1 MEWKCL
7 FKAAPDPTVFTRF
20 LYLEKGGVFW
30 TQKGHWYSSFPSSY
44 AIQRIYVWSVLFRA
58 WWQERQMSHSGVCIS
73 RANIRFSPFFNA
85 GSWKGMVLKGSHRSI
100 CLSLFCLAC
109 SDGSLLSNYGSLS
122 PPSACTGPSTLEP
135 HYYCGTWA
143 QKQPSTEPGI
153 LLRRSSND
161 SIRSKGGFWASSD
174 LEYDQL
180 NMKKCLI
187 KLTWKS
193 LEGSWKLKAT
203 TQHMAQQPLSTCYKH
218 RTVTSEGCAALSFC
232 QLSPWQQRDQPGS
245 HHPHCRL
252 MSRSMSLKGP
262 NFTRGR
268 QIGKN

>member
-1 MEWKCL
+1 MSGVSCSGHDDKKGKWVILGFASPEQTL
-7 FKAAPDPTVFTRF
+7 GSPLSLTLAV
-20 LYLEKGGVFW
+20 EK
-30 TQKGHWYSSFPSSY
+30 
-44 AIQRIYVWSVLFRA
+44 VWSSKAHTDPFVSLFAVLHVRMGVS
-58 WWQERQMSHSGVCIS
+58 WVTMGVCP
-73 RANIRFSPFFNA
+73 RQVPAQDPA
-85 GSWKGMVLKGSHRSI
+85 LW
-100 CLSLFCLAC
+100 SLTTTVAH
-109 SDGSLLSNYGSLS
+109 
-122 PPSACTGPSTLEP
+122 EP
-135 HYYCGTWA
+135 K
-143 QKQPSTEPGI
+143 KQPSTEPGI

-245 HHPHCRL
+245 HHPHCHL